1 MATSA
6 ESRYLCSNLV
16 SVHLPVHSG
25 GEREVVGNLEEIYP
39 SGAYLNMEEPIDS
52 GLPLRMVCSDL
63 HATCEFK
70 AVVGG
75 CHHDPTT
82 GYYIEVEFSPG
93 FQWSPEV
100 YMPKHLIQASSLL
113 AGQSENPALHRNCC
127 DRGVCPTEVIARIL
141 QPESPLTLRVRA
153 VAREVA
159 TLCGELTHNEA
170 ATCFGSLF
178 GTGPECR
185 LFAEFLEAYAEER
198 RRGPRS
204 RRKSLR
210 AQVEGLV
217 QLAGTV
223 SPEVLTSNSCA
234 QSAPRLAPRAPSAK

>member
-1 MATSA
+1 MATTV

-39 SGAYLNMEEPIDS
+39 SGAYLNLEEPIDS
-52 GLPLRMVCSDL
+52 GLPIRMVCSDL
-63 HATCEFK
+63 QATYEFK
-70 AVVGG
+70 AVVAA
-75 CHHDPTT
+75 CHHDPAT

-100 YMPKHLIQASSLL
+100 YMPKHVIRASSLL
-113 AGQSENPALHRNCC
+113 AGQSEDPALQHNCC
-127 DRGVCPTEVIARIL
+127 DRGVCPKEVIARIL
-141 QPESPLTLRVRA
+141 QPESPLTGRVRA

-159 TLCGELTHNEA
+159 TLCGELTEDEA

-178 GTGPECR
+178 GTGRECR

-204 RRKSLR
+204 RRKGLR
-210 AQVEGLV
+210 AQVQVLV
-217 QLAGTV
+217 QLAGDFST
-223 SPEVLTSNSCA
+223 EALTSNSCA
-234 QSAPRLAPRAPSAK
+234 QEAQRPAKRTTVGK